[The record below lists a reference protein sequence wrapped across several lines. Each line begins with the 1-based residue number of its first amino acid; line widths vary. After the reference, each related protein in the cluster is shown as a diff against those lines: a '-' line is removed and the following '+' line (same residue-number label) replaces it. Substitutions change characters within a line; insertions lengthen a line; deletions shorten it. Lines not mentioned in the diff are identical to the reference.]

1 VLGQVSDIAEKKTMV
16 GVLEEAHFAAW
27 DKYIK
32 TISKIM
38 KFKKD
43 WSELLAEKELDS
55 IFGVIDKMDT
65 WLNTVETMINQK
77 SSEDTIFVDFFKYTS
92 SKIVTQVNK
101 FMYKLHEIL
110 NNLEET
116 ISGSKKLYEWLKQ
129 NKMTYYTVTEVF
141 LEPLTHPE
149 EIYKT
154 FVKLAKV
161 YIDHMDYKHFYD
173 FNSQF
178 HESVQIVYN
187 FVGNVR
193 YSVHLEGIRETVS
206 GAPKKFLRDL
216 IRVEKGQVYRFGS
229 IEASWPKRAAVS
241 QYIVY
246 VVSGYLFVVVLDEKK
261 FKFVET
267 FELESQATIKRDLSD
282 NKFTLFL
289 GTTITFLTHDRENW
303 IKDIEKAC
311 VDARYIQYQLTE
323 SLNDKERENKLERTH
338 SLSMAQSSPS
348 KSIKSPK
355 KKGYGIIKKK
365 K

>member
-1 VLGQVSDIAEKKTMV
+1 
-16 GVLEEAHFAAW
+16 
-27 DKYIK
+27 
-32 TISKIM
+32 
-38 KFKKD
+38 
-43 WSELLAEKELDS
+43 
-55 IFGVIDKMDT
+55 
-65 WLNTVETMINQK
+65 
-77 SSEDTIFVDFFKYTS
+77 
-92 SKIVTQVNK
+92 
-101 FMYKLHEIL
+101 
-110 NNLEET
+110 
-116 ISGSKKLYEWLKQ
+116 
-129 NKMTYYTVTEVF
+129 MTYYTVAEVF
-141 LEPLTHPE
+141 LEPLTHLE

-261 FKFVET
+261 V
-267 FELESQATIKRDLSD
+267 
-282 NKFTLFL
+282 
-289 GTTITFLTHDRENW
+289 
-303 IKDIEKAC
+303 
-311 VDARYIQYQLTE
+311 
-323 SLNDKERENKLERTH
+323 
-338 SLSMAQSSPS
+338 
-348 KSIKSPK
+348 
-355 KKGYGIIKKK
+355 
-365 K
+365 